1 MAKPAITATL
11 GVVRQALATSLFQ
24 RSSDTEGKR
33 AVLSCPIK
41 KLVPDA
47 KGKVRYRFVVD
58 AGPDPVTGKR
68 KQVPR
73 TFGTLREAKAEYASI
88 VHRRYEA
95 ERAPL
100 SQVTVDE
107 WLDQWLAM
115 KAEDLE
121 ESTAYSYTMTLA
133 RVRGRLGH
141 IWLKDLTEDHV
152 EEWMRWALKEGRVRR
167 GKTGTGLG
175 VTSVEMSRPRGLQ
188 PG

>member
-1 MAKPAITATL
+1 M
-11 GVVRQALATSLFQ
+11 
-24 RSSDTEGKR
+24 
-33 AVLSCPIK
+33 
-41 KLVPDA
+41 
-47 KGKVRYRFVVD
+47 VD

-68 KQVPR
+68 KQLTR

-95 ERAPL
+95 EQAPF

-133 RVRGRLGH
+133 RVRGRGAPRSPAAIPSARAQH
-141 IWLKDLTEDHV
+141 GPSPAT
-152 EEWMRWALKEGRVRR
+152 ACA
-167 GKTGTGLG
+167 
-175 VTSVEMSRPRGLQ
+175 TSPPARPPTPPTL
-188 PG
+188 